1 MFLVEAALG
10 KQHSI
15 TKDDWTI
22 KAPPAGFDSV
32 VARGQQVGAAWR
44 GQRLYVSVVFDLT
57 MFFQLCRC
65 LRLIILVHFFA
76 AAL

>member
-15 TKDDWTI
+15 TRDDWTI

-32 VARGQQVGAAWR
+32 VARGQQVGAGRAC
-44 GQRLYVSVVFDLT
+44 LCLSSLT
-57 MFFQLCRC
+57 SLC
-65 LRLIILVHFFA
+65 FSNFA
-76 AAL
+76 AA